1 MISSPTISVVMP
13 VFNGEKFLRESIE
26 SVLNQTYKD
35 FEFLIIY
42 DKSTDST
49 ASIIQEFE
57 EIDSRICVLS
67 GDGGGI
73 IGALNIGIRESK
85 GTFIARHDADDISL
99 TQRLEIQ
106 YKFIMDNKLDI
117 CGGDFISIG
126 QDGLT
131 KNSHIV
137 AKGAHEILLTMAS
150 NVPFAHPSVM
160 IKKSFLINHK
170 LNYGAFGHKNAED
183 LDLWMQM
190 HNKGAKFGNVDSNII
205 KYRLLSNSL
214 SSVNSKS
221 IKREVNCQFNKFL
234 KHNHEDFRL
243 SLELFCKQSFHEK
256 NIQRV
261 AIKALFRYLNVDF
274 NFKLLYK
281 CFRKVSLYNFLFGLI
296 SYINSISITNEQS

>member
-1 MISSPTISVVMP
+1 MINSPTISVVMP

-26 SVLNQTYKD
+26 SILNQSYKD

-57 EIDSRICVLS
+57 EIDSRICVLN
-67 GDGGGI
+67 GDGDGI

-117 CGGDFISIG
+117 CGGDYISIG

-137 AKGAHEILLTMAS
+137 AKGVHEILLTMAS

-170 LNYGAFGHKNAED
+170 LNYGAFGHKIAED

-190 HNKGAKFGNVDSNII
+190 YNKRAKFGNVDSNII

-221 IKREVNCQFNKFL
+221 IKREVNCQFNEFL

-243 SLELFCKQSFHEK
+243 SLELFCKQGPHAK
-256 NIQRV
+256 NIQRLT
-261 AIKALFRYLNVDF
+261 IKALFRYLNVDF

-281 CFRKVSLYNFLFGLI
+281 CFRKVSLYNFLFGFI
-296 SYINSISITNEQS
+296 SYINSISIPNEQS